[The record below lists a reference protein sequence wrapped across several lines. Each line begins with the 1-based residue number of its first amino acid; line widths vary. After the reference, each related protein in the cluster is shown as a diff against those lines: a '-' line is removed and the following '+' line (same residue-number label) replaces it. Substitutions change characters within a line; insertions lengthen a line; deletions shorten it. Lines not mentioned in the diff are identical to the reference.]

1 MITNIMAGLLAIG
14 LIGILKL
21 RVRYD
26 RMFSVMMFLA
36 TAYIFYIYMNLDF
49 SGIESGFSFLWEKTK
64 IGDITID
71 FYPSDLS
78 NLMIKP
84 IFFISVYALLSNNI
98 FRYEERIMPLN
109 ALIILNLIV
118 LSLIICAKNYVQLM
132 TMIFVSDII
141 GYLTIKNADSLRKY
155 VIYNF
160 FADMCLFML
169 LAMACGK
176 IQSLDITRLLGYEQI
191 GRHKDFVG
199 ICAALAIFIKIGCF
213 PFYSYLTDIK
223 TARFSRI
230 IIANVLG
237 TPLSGILMLL
247 KLHNL
252 LFVSN
257 LMPLIYQIVT
267 VATFITGII
276 GFVHSRNM
284 LKKVISLDLALR
296 GMLMQILWINGFEWN
311 RYTVFYLIGIYLFNH
326 LFYEI
331 FIYQK
336 REVDIVNMPSVIES
350 NERALK
356 FLLFRET
363 LLMSLSVWLVWQIA
377 WQYDDISI
385 VLGITI
391 LLAAVSIVL
400 HHIYKTP
407 LKNSQVIVCGK
418 EKNIRQSIF
427 ECTNMLVLGMGFF
440 YLQPEISSIIAI
452 AIIFLVMIA
461 SSLGKPF
468 YQIYAKKDE
477 DKNDLVKNLFFYI
490 IAVPLTYLSR
500 RCWLFI
506 DLILSEKIITAAI
519 SAVGYGG
526 ERLFLQLN
534 GQKYRTP
541 IRALV
546 LGIILCLLCYHQGGQ

>member
-26 RMFSVMMFLA
+26 RIISVIMFLA

-49 SGIESGFSFLWEKTK
+49 SGNENGFSFLWEKTK

-78 NLMIKP
+78 NLIIKP

-109 ALIILNLIV
+109 ALIILNFIV

-132 TMIFVSDII
+132 TMVFVSDII

-169 LAMACGK
+169 LALACGK

-213 PFYSYLTDIK
+213 PFHSYLTDIK

-230 IIANVLG
+230 VVANVLG

-257 LMPLIYQIVT
+257 LMPIIYQIIT
-267 VATFITGII
+267 VATFTAGII
-276 GFVHSRNM
+276 GFVHSRNI
-284 LKKVISLDLALR
+284 LKKVITLDLAFR

-311 RYTVFYLIGIYLFNH
+311 RYTAFYLIGIYLFNH

-336 REVDIVNMPSVIES
+336 REVDIVNIPSVIES
-350 NERALK
+350 NARSLK

-363 LLMSLSVWLVWQIA
+363 ILMSLSVWLVWQIA
-377 WQYDDISI
+377 RQYDDSSI
-385 VLGITI
+385 VLGIII
-391 LLAAVSIVL
+391 LFAAMSIVL
-400 HHIYKTP
+400 HHIYIPP
-407 LKNSQVIVCGK
+407 LKNSQIVVRGK
-418 EKNIRQSIF
+418 DKNIRQGIF
-427 ECTNMLVLGMGFF
+427 EGINMLVLGMGLY
-440 YLQPEISSIIAI
+440 YLQPEIVFIIAV
-452 AIIFLVMIA
+452 AIIFLGMIA

-468 YQIYAKKDE
+468 YRIYAKIDE
-477 DKNDLVKNLFFYI
+477 DKNDFIKNLFFYI

-506 DLILSEKIITAAI
+506 DLILSEKIITATI
-519 SAVGYGG
+519 SAIGHGG
-526 ERLFLQLN
+526 ERLFLQLDA
-534 GQKYRTP
+534 QKYRIP
-541 IRALV
+541 VRALV
-546 LGIILCLLCYHQGGQ
+546 LGIILCLLCYQQGGH